1 MNTTGNTYIIHNNI
15 YYTHLYILSHSFN
28 HLDIFI
34 SQQDMS
40 STLSTLPS
48 FTTSGEGIQLLKEKG
63 ASLNVDIHVSQISEL
78 RYVS

>member
-1 MNTTGNTYIIHNNI
+1 M
-15 YYTHLYILSHSFN
+15 SHSFN
-28 HLDIFI
+28 HLDDIFI